1 MVKKSSSKFNSK
13 SKAKPKKKAT
23 LTKAQVKSFMG
34 AVMNREVSEI
44 EGTKDTKKQ
53 RRAGL

>member
-1 MVKKSSSKFNSK
+1 MAKKKIGSK
-13 SKAKPKKKAT
+13 SKSKKT
-23 LTKAQVKSFMG
+23 GITKAQVKSFMG
-34 AVMNREVSEI
+34 AVMNQEVSEI